1 MEKTV
6 YSISTKDNPY
16 DPLVEFDKWYNFDLN
31 HGYCSLNLL
40 DLHMPDDT
48 SWATEEEEQ
57 ELVSQAIDEIIANDM
72 ENLYVKLTS
81 KVNENE
87 LV

>member
-31 HGYCSLNLL
+31 HGYFSLNLL